1 MIYSEMTAKDAFDY
15 GLKSHKDKNGQ
26 FFTKYF
32 SIYEIS
38 KCRSDLASTKEEFS
52 RIGRYVR
59 GDKSLK
65 YGFLHCTYEDK
76 ATWTKSIAAYN
87 SLILG
92 KDLVGVLHALSCC
105 GVSQEVV
112 DEIREKVQNRIPS
125 LLALGESARQET
137 RTEWKRVSKLLG
149 TGRCLLDCFTDECLE
164 LVDWVINAID
174 TWKSKYPDNLFIDPA
189 KDRQKKFEEESSDL
203 FD

>member
-92 KDLVGVLHALSCC
+92 KDLVGVLHAISCC

-174 TWKSKYPDNLFIDPA
+174 TWKSKYPDNSFIAPA

>member
-1 MIYSEMTAKDAFDY
+1 M
-15 GLKSHKDKNGQ
+15 
-26 FFTKYF
+26 
-32 SIYEIS
+32 
-38 KCRSDLASTKEEFS
+38 
-52 RIGRYVR
+52 
-59 GDKSLK
+59 
-65 YGFLHCTYEDK
+65 
-76 ATWTKSIAAYN
+76 
-87 SLILG
+87 
-92 KDLVGVLHALSCC
+92 
-105 GVSQEVV
+105 V
-112 DEIREKVQNRIPS
+112 DEVREKVQNRIPS
-125 LLALGESARQET
+125 LRALGESARQET

>member
-1 MIYSEMTAKDAFDY
+1 MIYSKMTARDAFDY
-15 GLKSHKDKNGQ
+15 GLKSHKNKNGQ

-38 KCRSDLASTKEEFS
+38 KCRGDLASTKEEFD

-59 GDKSLK
+59 GEKSLR

-76 ATWTKSIAAYN
+76 ATWTKSISAYN

-92 KDLVGVLHALSCC
+92 KDLVGVLHAQSCC
-105 GVSQEVV
+105 GVSQEVI
-112 DEIREKVQNRIPS
+112 DEIRAKVQNRIPS

-149 TGRCLLDCFTDECLE
+149 TGRCLLDCFNDECLE
-164 LVDWVINAID
+164 LADWVINTLN
-174 TWKSKYPDNLFIDPA
+174 TWKSKYPDYSFINHTEG
-189 KDRQKKFEEESSDL
+189 RQKNLEEESSGL

>member
-203 FD
+203 FN